1 MTRPQ
6 MDLDI
11 YIGAAASVL
20 GLEVDP
26 TWLGPV
32 RFHLE
37 ISIRMASLVGEF
49 ELPDEAEPA
58 PIFSS

>member
-1 MTRPQ
+1 MTSPAV
-6 MDLDI
+6 DLDI

-20 GLEVDP
+20 GIEIDP
-26 TWLGPV
+26 SWLASV

-37 ISIRMASLVGEF
+37 ISIRMASLVDGL

-58 PIFSS
+58 PIFTA